1 LFLDKLFKKHAK
13 TAKQPTQTSRPSAK
27 QRMINPTHI
36 GDLGEYKIEVQLR
49 QMPKEYRYLNDV
61 LLTNSKSR
69 TGYSQIDHV
78 LVTPYAVFVI
88 ETKNRQGSI
97 RGERKYSK
105 WLVNGKPTLPNP
117 LRQNHGHVKALQGL
131 LKGFEGV
138 KYVSMVSFTKRCT
151 LNVEPELREIES
163 DELILYDIKFS
174 DYVER
179 KIAFLKREGS
189 NPSIATKRDIT
200 SQVQAPP
207 WVIPLWDI
215 SDVPFALSLLGRN
228 SKEFH
233 SVLPKQWIRLGY

>member
-1 LFLDKLFKKHAK
+1 MIWDRLFKKSNKAIKDRGSANEK
-13 TAKQPTQTSRPSAK
+13 TEVSASQNK
-27 QRMINPTHI
+27 RTVDPTHI

-49 QMPKEYRYLNDV
+49 QMPMEYKYVNDV
-61 LLTNSKSR
+61 LLANPKSH

-97 RGERKYSK
+97 KGERKYSK
-105 WLVNGKPTLPNP
+105 WLVNGKPILPNP
-117 LRQNHGHVKALQGL
+117 LRQNHGHVKALQRI
-131 LKGFEGV
+131 LKGFEEI

-179 KIAFLKREGS
+179 KIALLKRKGTATMSGS
-189 NPSIATKRDIT
+189 DVERIIEIINANNITDHIARAEHVKRA
-200 SQVQAPP
+200 SGLQVQ
-207 WVIPLWDI
+207 D
-215 SDVPFALSLLGRN
+215 
-228 SKEFH
+228 
-233 SVLPKQWIRLGY
+233 